1 MNTKSTKQGVL
12 CRTVL
17 FGSIVAAN
25 FATVNTASA
34 AVLEEI
40 IVTAQKRAES
50 LQETPLSISAMTSS
64 DIENKGVAELTD
76 LFASTPGVSGYEAP
90 SSRGNI
96 SISMRGISAGNAN
109 SVSVDPAN
117 AIYIDGIFLGKSSG
131 NGVDAMD
138 LERIEV
144 LKGPQGT
151 LYGRNSTGGAINFIT
166 KKPQEEL
173 GAKVKVSAGDY
184 GYRAANARVDV
195 PLSDDLGISLSG
207 YKRERDHL
215 YDNSRAGGDGF
226 ENIDRSGG
234 RFSLAWRPTDA
245 VTVDY
250 SYSRDELDENGQGLD
265 VVGFNP
271 MGAGVLA
278 APGFPNNVSVLS
290 RDRIN
295 AVAATKAGLGFLPQ
309 VAEVQQLDAWMTDY
323 LAYANDQLSST
334 SKRPSKFS
342 NDMDQTSS
350 NEVNGHSLSV
360 AWQVDDLGV
369 FGDVEFK
376 SITGVREV
384 ENFNQG
390 DIDGMDNS
398 VNGGVIHELPLLT
411 IGGLFFDSISPNVPA
426 ANEFAVGQALVN
438 AILARGDAPVFS
450 NFAHIDHQQFSQEL
464 QMVGATD
471 SLEYAIGVYYY
482 DDESEFRN
490 NRTASFPLASSAT
503 SSHDLTTEASS
514 VFAQATWTPADY
526 SDWSFTGGLR
536 YTHEKKTIDYL
547 WRSSS
552 NPFGFFGGPVA
563 DNYVVDELAETQAEV
578 AGVFGKSFEENFY
591 NLSGKFTVQYIINDD
606 MNVFATYST
615 GYRSGGFNGD
625 FYDSV
630 NDNADAFNEETIE
643 SYEIGLKS
651 DLLDGRA
658 RFNASVY
665 TYEYTD
671 LQVSTLLPQSNG
683 SVTSAITNAG
693 VAERYGVEA
702 SLEVAA
708 TDALILTLSYNY
720 IHGDYEEYPDSV
732 GSTLDGG
739 QVLEMSNIA
748 QRGMS
753 PSNQLMA
760 GVDWT
765 ILDKGDSSLHLSLNG
780 SWSTET
786 VPITASVGNYDT
798 NGNRLPDTPVV
809 FEQATVDER
818 TIVNGRLAW
827 NLDTDSGNFTL
838 ALWGKNMLDDEHRN
852 FGFNYG
858 DALGLNL
865 VQYGEPRTWGVDLIW
880 EM

>member
-1 MNTKSTKQGVL
+1 M
-12 CRTVL
+12 L
-17 FGSIVAAN
+17 FASIVAAN
-25 FATVNTASA
+25 TVSA

-40 IVTAQKRAES
+40 VVTAQKRVEN
-50 LQETPLSISAMTSS
+50 LQDTPISISAMSAS
-64 DIENKGVAELTD
+64 DIENKGVADIKD
-76 LFASTPGVSGYEAP
+76 LWTSTPGVSGYEAP
-90 SSRGNI
+90 SARGNI

-117 AIYIDGIFLGKSSG
+117 AIYIDGIFLGKASG

-173 GAKVKVSAGDY
+173 GAKVKLSAGDY
-184 GYRAANARVDV
+184 GHKSVNARVDV
-195 PLSDDLGISLSG
+195 PISDDLGISLSG

-215 YDNSRAGGDGF
+215 YDNTRVGGEGF

-234 RFSLAWRPTDA
+234 RFSLAWRPTEA
-245 VTVDY
+245 ITVDY
-250 SYSRDELDENGQGLD
+250 SFSHDELDENGQGLD

-271 MGAGVLA
+271 QGAGVLN
-278 APGFPNNVSVLS
+278 APGFPNNVSVSS

-309 VAEVQQLDAWMTDY
+309 VAEVQQLDAWMADY

-342 NDMDQTSS
+342 NDADQTST
-350 NEVNGHSLSV
+350 NDVDGHSLSV
-360 AWQVDDLGV
+360 AWQVDQLGV

-376 SITGVREV
+376 SITGIREV
-384 ENFNQG
+384 ENINQG

-411 IGGLFFDSISPNVPA
+411 IGGLFFDSISPFVPA
-426 ANEFAVGQALVN
+426 ANEFAAGQALVN
-438 AILARGDAPVFS
+438 AILARGDAPVFK
-450 NFAHIDHQQFSQEL
+450 NFATIDHQQFSQEL
-464 QMVGATD
+464 QMVGTTEQ
-471 SLEYAIGVYYY
+471 LEYAVGVYYY

-514 VFAQATWTPADY
+514 VFAQATWTPSDNP
-526 SDWSFTGGLR
+526 DWSFTGGLR

-547 WRSSS
+547 WRSSE

-563 DNYVVDELAETQAEV
+563 DNYVANELAETQAEV

-591 NLSGKFTVQYIINDD
+591 NVSGKLTVQYIINDD

-625 FYDSV
+625 FYDV
-630 NDNADAFNEETIE
+630 ANDNADAFDEETIE
-643 SYEIGLKS
+643 NYEIGFKS
-651 DLLDGRA
+651 DLLEGRA

-665 TYEYTD
+665 AYEYTD

-693 VAERYGVEA
+693 VAERYGAEA
-702 SLEVAA
+702 SLEIAA
-708 TDALILTLSYNY
+708 TDALIVTLSYNY
-720 IHGDYEEYPDSV
+720 INGDYEKYPNSV
-732 GSTLDGG
+732 GSALDGG
-739 QVLEMSNIA
+739 QVLEMSDIA
-748 QRGMS
+748 RRGMS

-765 ILDKGDSSLHLSLNG
+765 IMDDGYSNLRLSLNG
-780 SWSTET
+780 TWQNSS
-786 VPITASVGNYDT
+786 VPISASVGNYDT
-798 NGNRLPDTPVV
+798 NGNRLPDTPVA
-809 FEQATVDER
+809 FEQATVDGR
-818 TIVNGRLAW
+818 TLINGRLAW
-827 NLDTDSGNFTL
+827 NIDTSSGEFTV
-838 ALWGKNMLDDEHRN
+838 ALWGKNLTDDEHRS

-865 VQYGEPRTWGVDLIW
+865 AQYGEPRTWGMDLIW